1 MILRENKYIR
11 RAAKNK
17 KAFVFAFLFSLVL
30 TAACFQRFERLSVKA
45 TDEGIIFSHP
55 KMEEAVRQGNLCVFG
70 ELSVSR
76 RRSQPNDY
84 QEQMWYLQNT
94 ASGFQDS
101 TEPLKKPYIIYGET
115 LPQTSVKVEP
125 KSLREGI
132 YRVNGV
138 VVIYNRER
146 EPVTDLSFNDE
157 FILKT
162 DASGKLTVSSVEK

>member
-1 MILRENKYIR
+1 MFRENKYIR

-17 KAFVFAFLFSLVL
+17 KAFVCVFLFSLL
-30 TAACFQRFERLSVKA
+30 STAACFERFERLSVKA

-55 KMEEAVRQGNLCVFG
+55 KIEEAMRQGNLCVFG

-76 RRSQPNDY
+76 RSAPNDY

-101 TEPLKKPYIIYGET
+101 TEPLKKPYIIYGEP
-115 LPQTSVKVEP
+115 LPQTSVKIDP
-125 KSLREGI
+125 KPLREGN

-138 VVIYNRER
+138 VVIYNQKREL
-146 EPVTDLSFNDE
+146 VTDLSFNDE
-157 FILKT
+157 FVLKS
-162 DASGKLTVSSVEK
+162 DASGKLTVSAVEK